1 MYQIGVDEVGRGC
14 FAGPVVAAAVLWNPC
29 FENDTLKKIK
39 DSKKTTEKTRNFL
52 SMFIKENAL
61 SYGICFVDSKTVDK
75 SNILNATFE
84 AMHGAIKEC
93 IDKLPSGIEIDK
105 LLIDG
110 NRFKK
115 YNNIPHTCIPSGD
128 SLHLSIAS
136 ASIIAKVARDEYIL
150 KLCESRP
157 DLHEK
162 YDWKN
167 NKCYG
172 TKKHIEGIK
181 QHGITELHR
190 KTFGIC
196 KEFKL

>member
-14 FAGPVVAAAVLWNPC
+14 FAGPVVAAAVLWDPA

-39 DSKKTTEKTRNFL
+39 DSKKITEKNRNFL

-75 SNILNATFE
+75 FNILNATFE

-93 IDKLPSGIEIDK
+93 IDKIPNGIEIDQ

-150 KLCESRP
+150 KLCESQP

-162 YDWKN
+162 YDWKK

-181 QHGITELHR
+181 QHGLTELHR

-196 KEFKL
+196 KEF